1 MSSHYPRLLFTFL
14 VLLAVSL
21 AVLLAAP
28 ISADSHGE
36 DRDSGSQGASD
47 PEPSCPSC
55 IEPPPAPTG
64 FTVTPN
70 GKTTFSVKWNSVS
83 GATKYRLEYQNP
95 GSQQWIR
102 VSDYASGSTR
112 TISGFDCD
120 TAYTFR
126 VRAFGDGDDYTAT
139 WGAASTRYATTHL
152 CAPPEPTGFIAEASG
167 KTSIRLNWD
176 FQGGISRYS
185 IDRRP
190 SSTSSWTS
198 VTSSASGSSRSYTV
212 PNLTCNTAY
221 LFRIRAYGDGYS
233 YAAEWSPVNVSYNY
247 VSTELCLA
255 PAPRGFTVTAND
267 DTSFNVR
274 WTNVPGAN
282 SYLLEYLGPG
292 GPRCPS
298 CPDWVELG
306 TYTSGYTR
314 TIHGFTPGTRYD
326 FRVRAYGDGV
336 NLNSKL
342 GDAATTSATIP
353 LPVINSITGLS
364 GYAAYQ
370 DGDTKIDLSWD
381 PESGVSR
388 FQIQYRLSTSSRWL
402 TATSNLSG
410 SSTSYTVT
418 GLQCGKEYQF
428 QIRAYGDGSSY
439 ASSWGPYSS
448 SPHPSASTELCCA
461 TAPRNFTVTAN
472 DDDESHSSFNVSWS
486 EVANADSYLLESMA
500 PAGARCPSC
509 PDWVS
514 EGTFYSRGPHTI
526 SGFSPGT
533 TYQFR
538 VRAYGDGVNLNS
550 KLGDAATTSATIP
563 RPVINSIT
571 GLSGYA
577 AYQDGDTKID
587 LSWNPE
593 SGVSRYQVQYRLS
606 TSSRW
611 LTATSNLSGSSTS
624 YTVTGL
630 QCSKEYQFQI
640 RAHGDGSSYASS
652 WGPYTSSP
660 YPSASTDL
668 CLPPAPS
675 GFNVTPNDDTSFN
688 VSWTNMSGVTSYLLE
703 YLGPAGPRC
712 PSCPDWV
719 ELGSYSSGGAHTI
732 SGFSPGTT
740 YQFRVRAYGDAV
752 TYRADYGDAAT
763 RSATT
768 HLVAPP
774 APDGFTA
781 TAASD
786 SQIDLSWDPQDG
798 IARYQIQH
806 RLSTSSWTTLTSTL
820 PGTNS
825 SYTTSNL
832 SPDTDYEFRV
842 RAYGDAVGYIA
853 QWSPYSHDSA
863 TTHEV
868 LDTPPAPDGFTAT
881 AVSDSQI
888 DLSWHYRS
896 GISNYQVQYRLSTS
910 SSWSNSTTE
919 ATGSSTSYT
928 VTGLQ
933 CSKEYQFQIRAHGDG
948 SSYASSWGP
957 YTSSPYP
964 SASTDLCLPPAPSGF
979 NVTPNDDTSFN
990 VSWTNMSGVT
1000 SYLLEYLGPAGPRC
1014 PSCPD
1019 WVELGSYSS
1028 GGAHTI
1034 SGFSPGTTYQFRVRA
1049 YGDAVTYRADYGDAA
1064 TRSAT
1069 THLVA
1074 PPAPDGFTATAA
1086 SDSQIDLSWDPQD
1099 GIARY
1104 QIQHRLSTSSW
1115 TTLTSTLPGTNSSY
1129 TTSNLSPDTDYEF
1142 RVRAYGDAVGYIAQW
1157 SPYSHDSATTHEVLD
1172 TPPAPDGFT
1181 ATAVSDSQID
1191 LSWHY
1196 RSGISNYQVQYR
1208 LSTSSSWSNS
1218 TTEATGSSTSYTVTG
1233 LQCSKEYQFQIRAHG
1248 DGSSYASSWG
1258 PYTSSPYPSAS
1269 TDLCLP
1275 PAPSGFNVTPN
1286 DDTSFNVSWTNM
1298 SGVTSYLLEYLGPA
1312 GPRCPSCPDWVEL
1325 GSYSSGGAHT
1335 ISGFSPGTTY
1345 QFRVRAY
1352 GDAVTYRADYGD
1364 AATRSATT
1372 HLVAPPAPDGF
1383 TATAA
1388 SDSQVDLS
1396 WDPQDGIAR
1405 YQIQH
1410 RLSTS
1415 SWTTLTSTLDSINSS
1430 YTTSNL
1436 SPDTDYEFRV
1446 RAYGDAVGY
1455 TAQWSPYSYDSAT
1468 THEVLDTPPAPD
1480 GFTATAM
1487 SDSEVD
1493 LVWHYRSGI
1502 ANHRIEQG
1510 LSSSSSWTTLTTT
1523 FNGTSY
1529 TVSNLSPLTAYEFRV
1544 AAHGEGAV
1552 YAAQW
1557 GPYSYDSAT
1566 THEERVLET
1575 PPAPTGLTA
1584 TPDGNSVDLAWDHL
1598 SGISTYGIERRQ
1610 TTASSWTLVTSTA
1623 TGTSYRV
1630 SKLSHETR
1638 YKFRVQAYGDGVTY
1652 AEERGPF
1659 SAVASATTDA
1669 DFTLPVQADCSNRYV
1684 VPNPESNY
1692 FLVRD
1697 CQFLLRLMHN
1707 LEETDGLNW
1716 SARRSIERWEGVT
1729 VGGLSRRITA
1739 LSLSDAGLTGE
1750 IGSSIGNL
1758 TNLKT
1763 LDLSGNSLRG
1773 SLPKQVGDISNLR
1786 HLMLQ
1791 DNQLTGSIPS
1801 KLKRLSRLQTLDLSN
1816 NSLSGEI
1823 PSKLGSLSN
1832 LTSLNLSN
1840 NSLTGDIPT
1849 SFNKLSNLTH
1859 LFLSGNSITGCI
1871 SRDLGFVENND
1882 VADLSLTACVV
1893 TVEVDTQDPVLGQ
1906 QVTLTATTNAA
1917 ADSVLTYQWQE
1928 YSNGQ
1933 WIDLLST
1940 SNSYSITSSTE
1951 SAIFFKVVVSDAADV
1966 WAESSLVRLRWRPI
1980 TVSFTASPEYP
1991 ETADV
1996 SNRTVT
2002 LTAISDAPAGA
2013 SYQWQQLSDDTW
2025 TNIGNSSTATT
2036 KLVSFTTRG
2045 TRKFRV
2051 VVNHT
2056 TAPSVESPPV
2066 HVTWDER
2073 AIAID
2078 MLRELQTE
2086 IAADMI
2092 HSAAEENLLNCMNQ
2106 GIAAD
2111 DQYDSFDELL
2121 TDYAGTTKAKMDVG
2135 GTCHAQ
2141 AEAMFSAIETR
2152 YPILLERVKGSD
2164 SEYSSLLDTLRGT
2177 DFEANVGDV
2186 AAIKLYARILS
2197 NEPTAA
2203 STSNPRDPSVVTG
2216 FDCIP
2221 FSGEAD
2227 NLQEKIN
2234 VLNCLVIETPHSF
2247 WVDPTNTDELI
2258 FRIDNTYTREDG
2270 EEVGPLDWLSYG
2282 GNDGCSSWFDGPVPG
2297 CIRHDLTW
2305 GSLKEFDGIGGD
2317 KDNTVDKTWNGR
2329 NKHLADIQLT
2339 KTIAKYGCQNPS
2351 DLALRLWCGIPNTV
2365 QALGMSFGFVS
2376 VPQGHNDVLTTTR
2389 DIRDIENNP
2398 EYTVCDLPTISN
2410 ISANSDN
2417 NGITLNWSYEPGCT
2431 IVNSDFSFIVNLITL
2446 WGSENLPRILKGEA
2460 IRAGCNACSRRYDYS
2475 EFFPADTIYG
2485 VELHLKVSDR
2495 EHGGPDLIEGEYT
2508 PIGPF
2513 TIPAYIP

>member
-314 TIHGFTPGTRYD
+314 TIHGFSPGTRYDFRVRAYGDGVNLNSKLGDAATTSATIPLPVINSITGLSGYAAYQDGDTKIDLSWDPESGVSRYQVQYRLSTSSRWLTATSNLSGSSTSYTVTGLQCSKEYQFQIRAYGDGSSYASSWGPYTSSPHPSASTELCCATAPRNFTVTAIDDDESHSSFNVSWTTVPNADSYLVESMAPAGARCPSCPDWVSEGTFYSRGPHTISGFSPGTRYD

-786 SQIDLSWDPQDG
+786 SQVDLSWDPQDG

-1172 TPPAPDGFT
+1172 TPPT
-1181 ATAVSDSQID
+1181 
-1191 LSWHY
+1191 
-1196 RSGISNYQVQYR
+1196 
-1208 LSTSSSWSNS
+1208 
-1218 TTEATGSSTSYTVTG
+1218 
-1233 LQCSKEYQFQIRAHG
+1233 
-1248 DGSSYASSWG
+1248 
-1258 PYTSSPYPSAS
+1258 
-1269 TDLCLP
+1269 
-1275 PAPSGFNVTPN
+1275 
-1286 DDTSFNVSWTNM
+1286 
-1298 SGVTSYLLEYLGPA
+1298 
-1312 GPRCPSCPDWVEL
+1312 
-1325 GSYSSGGAHT
+1325 
-1335 ISGFSPGTTY
+1335 
-1345 QFRVRAY
+1345 
-1352 GDAVTYRADYGD
+1352 
-1364 AATRSATT
+1364 
-1372 HLVAPPAPDGF
+1372 
-1383 TATAA
+1383 
-1388 SDSQVDLS
+1388 
-1396 WDPQDGIAR
+1396 
-1405 YQIQH
+1405 
-1410 RLSTS
+1410 
-1415 SWTTLTSTLDSINSS
+1415 
-1430 YTTSNL
+1430 
-1436 SPDTDYEFRV
+1436 
-1446 RAYGDAVGY
+1446 
-1455 TAQWSPYSYDSAT
+1455 
-1468 THEVLDTPPAPD
+1468 
-1480 GFTATAM
+1480 
-1487 SDSEVD
+1487 
-1493 LVWHYRSGI
+1493 
-1502 ANHRIEQG
+1502 
-1510 LSSSSSWTTLTTT
+1510 
-1523 FNGTSY
+1523 
-1529 TVSNLSPLTAYEFRV
+1529 
-1544 AAHGEGAV
+1544 
-1552 YAAQW
+1552 
-1557 GPYSYDSAT
+1557 
-1566 THEERVLET
+1566 
-1575 PPAPTGLTA
+1575 PTGLTA

-1598 SGISTYGIERRQ
+1598 SGISTYGIEQ
-1610 TTASSWTLVTSTA
+1610 LLSTSSSWILVTNTA

-1630 SKLSHETR
+1630 TNLFFDTEYEFRIQALGDGVSFAATWSEWTSPVRSTTGGSPLTPPPVPSGLRASSVECTSATITWTPMSGVISYDWRITEDSIETR
-1638 YKFRVQAYGDGVTY
+1638 DPSDPDGPSTQAEYNNLLPGTIYNFQVRAYGDGELNSAAYSDY
-1652 AEERGPF
+1652 AYLTF
-1659 SAVASATTDA
+1659 TTTSASQCSEPLTPPTVPSGLTTSSVECTSATITWTPMSGVSSYDWRINEDGIETRDPSA
-1669 DFTLPVQADCSNRYV
+1669 PDGPSTRAELDNLLPGTRYTFQVRAYGDGELNSAAYSDFAYLTFTTTTTSCPTAPLTIAACSTSEV
-1684 VPNPESNY
+1684 VPSTEVNR
-1692 FLVRD
+1692 FLVRECEILVTIHTALTGGAED
-1697 CQFLLRLMHN
+1697 AL
-1707 LEETDGLNW
+1707 DW
-1716 SARRSIERWEGVT
+1716 SGSVEIFEWEGLSFGE
-1729 VGGLSRRITA
+1729 VGQHQRVVGLHLGNKGLMGRLTSEFVDLTA
-1739 LSLSDAGLTGE
+1739 L
-1750 IGSSIGNL
+1750 
-1758 TNLKT
+1758 
-1763 LDLSGNSLRG
+1763 RG
-1773 SLPKQVGDISNLR
+1773 IFLN
-1786 HLMLQ
+1786 
-1791 DNQLTGSIPS
+1791 DNQLEGSLQADMIPAS
-1801 KLKRLSRLQTLDLSN
+1801 LYTLDLSN
-1816 NSLSGEI
+1816 NRLKGTIPGDISGASLTLLDLSNNRLSGRI
-1823 PSKLGSLSN
+1823 PAVVGN
-1832 LTSLNLSN
+1832 LTSLSFLYLDNNGFTGSPPDELGNLTHAQVVHLN
-1840 NSLTGDIPT
+1840 NNRLSGQIPSSLALMSQTVQLHLRGNNWSGCAPRHVWALPFTDRELGWGVTQCLDDPEEALASFHPRCPLASHIDPSSSQPASRTITTSDGELHTLTADIYRGVAIWENLYFT
-1849 SFNKLSNLTH
+1849 LSNLFTNISPQRPTAYCVFG
-1859 LFLSGNSITGCI
+1859 LVGNNS
-1871 SRDLGFVENND
+1871 SR
-1882 VADLSLTACVV
+1882 
-1893 TVEVDTQDPVLGQ
+1893 
-1906 QVTLTATTNAA
+1906 
-1917 ADSVLTYQWQE
+1917 
-1928 YSNGQ
+1928 
-1933 WIDLLST
+1933 
-1940 SNSYSITSSTE
+1940 
-1951 SAIFFKVVVSDAADV
+1951 
-1966 WAESSLVRLRWRPI
+1966 ESSHRVQADMYFQTDISSGLLQLDRNASGFRECSDTLECRYNTPTLVSPPQYNNWLNELLGIGIQEPAFWLYGLHEVTSTGDTRSFLGTRGYN
-1980 TVSFTASPEYP
+1980 VSTLLW
-1991 ETADV
+1991 ETLIPTP
-1996 SNRTVT
+1996 RTV
-2002 LTAISDAPAGA
+2002 G
-2013 SYQWQQLSDDTW
+2013 
-2025 TNIGNSSTATT
+2025 
-2036 KLVSFTTRG
+2036 VSRHAA
-2045 TRKFRV
+2045 R
-2051 VVNHT
+2051 
-2056 TAPSVESPPV
+2056 
-2066 HVTWDER
+2066 
-2073 AIAID
+2073 
-2078 MLRELQTE
+2078 QTE
-2086 IAADMI
+2086 IDIAWTLRSGATRYRVDRSNTGRPGSAYWDTISDNVTSVPFTDRDLECGRGYHYVVYSRGDGSTWRNIWGAPSIRVILHTEPCEDEGGNNDPAPLDRPRQLTARITGPGTASLDWADVAGATSYRLRVLGYSGWQMLPHGSI
-2092 HSAAEENLLNCMNQ
+2092 SVSFNGSSAT
-2106 GIAAD
+2106 IAGL
-2111 DQYDSFDELL
+2111 DSFSRSFRF
-2121 TDYAGTTKAKMDVG
+2121 GVKAVNDA
-2135 GTCHAQ
+2135 TESRWA
-2141 AEAMFSAIETR
+2141 SAWTVNR
-2152 YPILLERVKGSD
+2152 ER
-2164 SEYSSLLDTLRGT
+2164 
-2177 DFEANVGDV
+2177 
-2186 AAIKLYARILS
+2186 
-2197 NEPTAA
+2197 
-2203 STSNPRDPSVVTG
+2203 
-2216 FDCIP
+2216 
-2221 FSGEAD
+2221 
-2227 NLQEKIN
+2227 
-2234 VLNCLVIETPHSF
+2234 
-2247 WVDPTNTDELI
+2247 
-2258 FRIDNTYTREDG
+2258 
-2270 EEVGPLDWLSYG
+2270 
-2282 GNDGCSSWFDGPVPG
+2282 
-2297 CIRHDLTW
+2297 
-2305 GSLKEFDGIGGD
+2305 
-2317 KDNTVDKTWNGR
+2317 
-2329 NKHLADIQLT
+2329 
-2339 KTIAKYGCQNPS
+2339 
-2351 DLALRLWCGIPNTV
+2351 
-2365 QALGMSFGFVS
+2365 
-2376 VPQGHNDVLTTTR
+2376 
-2389 DIRDIENNP
+2389 EN
-2398 EYTVCDLPTISN
+2398 
-2410 ISANSDN
+2410 
-2417 NGITLNWSYEPGCT
+2417 
-2431 IVNSDFSFIVNLITL
+2431 
-2446 WGSENLPRILKGEA
+2446 
-2460 IRAGCNACSRRYDYS
+2460 
-2475 EFFPADTIYG
+2475 
-2485 VELHLKVSDR
+2485 
-2495 EHGGPDLIEGEYT
+2495 
-2508 PIGPF
+2508 
-2513 TIPAYIP
+2513 